1 AVAASDHEE
10 ILRLVE
16 REVADLNLESAMC
29 FDRQGRLLAHAGDP
43 FPDPT
48 EVARLYPQLF
58 SGRVP
63 PAGLSGS
70 WRSGDFEM
78 FVSAQALL
86 DTAGGVTGTVVGVTR
101 LP

>member
-43 FPDPT
+43 FPDPS
-48 EVARLYPQLF
+48 EVARLYPHC
-58 SGRVP
+58 
-63 PAGLSGS
+63 PAAGFRQQVFPATGALVISKCSSPHNRSLILRGES
-70 WRSGDFEM
+70 WERWLASLA
-78 FVSAQALL
+78 S
-86 DTAGGVTGTVVGVTR
+86 
-101 LP
+101 P